1 MCDDE
6 GLSGEVDSR
15 RPQKAGQDRAQN
27 PYSAP
32 VNSTELNKE
41 LLFFIFSSLGI
52 SPMGPDHLRN
62 FASKFAF
69 LQLRTAFA
77 NIYKSIQVSLVH
89 KESHMSEV

>member
-15 RPQKAGQDRAQN
+15 RPQKAGQDHAQN
-27 PYSAP
+27 PYPAP
-32 VNSTELNKE
+32 ANSTPLNKE
-41 LLFFIFSSLGI
+41 LLFFIFSLLVI

-69 LQLRTAFA
+69 LQLKTAFA
-77 NIYKSIQVSLVH
+77 NIYKFIQGMFSRLV
-89 KESHMSEV
+89 

>member
-15 RPQKAGQDRAQN
+15 RPQKTGQAHAQN
-27 PYSAP
+27 PSSAP
-32 VNSTELNKE
+32 ANSTPLNKE
-41 LLFFIFSSLGI
+41 LLFFIFSLVVI
-52 SPMGPDHLRN
+52 SPLGPDRWRN

-77 NIYKSIQVSLVH
+77 NIYKSLQVGLVYQ
-89 KESHMSEV
+89 ESHMSEI